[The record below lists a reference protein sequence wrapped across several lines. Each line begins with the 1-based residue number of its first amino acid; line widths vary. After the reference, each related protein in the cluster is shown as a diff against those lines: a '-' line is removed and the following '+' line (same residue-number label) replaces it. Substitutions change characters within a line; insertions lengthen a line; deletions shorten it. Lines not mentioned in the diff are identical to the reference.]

1 MIAVSYSNPTGQASL
16 GNGMDITRSSVFGQ
30 HVLLHLF
37 LFWNYTLQYVLSDA
51 HNKIKFWRD

>member
-16 GNGMDITRSSVFGQ
+16 DNGMAITRSSVFGQ

-37 LFWNYTLQYVLSDA
+37 FFGITRCSTFLVMHTT
-51 HNKIKFWRD
+51 K